1 MMPFLTENHNIQI
14 TMQSDKVE
22 EIPCGTSGGAMI
34 IFDKIEVVNRL
45 KREYVYDT
53 IKNYTTAYDTAMIFS
68 KIHHEVN
75 QFCSAQTLQEVFID
89 RFDQMDDILLK
100 ALQVCA
106 SNNIVWKTADF

>member
-1 MMPFLTENHNIQI
+1 
-14 TMQSDKVE
+14 MQSDKVE

-68 KIHHEVN
+68 KVLLLCESIIEPITTNTFVCTKNTEIRVN
-75 QFCSAQTLQEVFID
+75 QRRVSVCPGKKGKLYS
-89 RFDQMDDILLK
+89 RYLL
-100 ALQVCA
+100 LTP
-106 SNNIVWKTADF
+106 SG